1 MGQSTAFNNDKI
13 SDLIKYMR
21 CNNMMTVI
29 NTYAKNSNQRISVLL
44 PRASNPGT
52 SILLPRASN
61 PGSFILFPWASNP
74 RTSILFS
81 GPQSWD
87 VYPSQG
93 LKPGDVLSLPQGL
106 NPWLSI
112 PPRASNPGMSILL
125 PCF

>member
-1 MGQSTAFNNDKI
+1 
-13 SDLIKYMR
+13 MR
-21 CNNMMTVI
+21 CNNMQCNNMMLVI
-29 NTYAKNSNQRISVLL
+29 NTYAKDSNRIISIIL

-52 SILLPRASN
+52 SILLPRAYNPGTSILLPWGSN
-61 PGSFILFPWASNP
+61 PRTSILLPWASNL

-81 GPQSWD
+81 GPQSWA

-93 LKPGDVLSLPQGL
+93 LKPGDVLSLPQCL
-106 NPWLSI
+106 NPGLSI